1 MTKKASVTML
11 VFVLTAVL
19 SCAPEQPCP
28 KLAGE
33 KGQVKLMTLDPGHFH
48 AALVQKTMYDQV
60 SFIVHIYAP
69 EGPDVGDH
77 LNRIQGFN
85 NRSAADGLEPTDWKE
100 IIYTGDDFI
109 QKMLTEKPGNVV
121 VTSGNNRK
129 KTEYIKAC
137 VDAGLNVLSD
147 KPMAI
152 DAGGFKLLCQAFD
165 SADKNGVLIYDLM
178 TERHEIATILQ
189 KELINDSQVFGRLQ
203 KGSPN
208 DPTVIKESVHYFF
221 KYVAG
226 NPLKRPAWY
235 FDTTQQGEGIVD
247 VTTHLVDLVMWACFP
262 GRIIDYKKDI
272 EIVNARR
279 WPTMITPQQFSKVTQ
294 LDDFPPY
301 LKQNLNSDGVL
312 PCYANGE
319 TTYTLKGIHA
329 KVSVEWKVEAPEGSK
344 DTHFSM
350 IKGSSAYVYIRQG
363 AQQNYRPELY
373 VAPAPAA
380 DAHRLESAL
389 KNAVASLQDKYPG
402 IGLEKNGHIWHV
414 TVPDRYHIGHEAH
427 FGQVVEKYL
436 RFLNEGKMPA
446 WEVPNMI
453 AKYYT
458 TTKALELAG
467 R

>member
-1 MTKKASVTML
+1 MTKKASLTIL
-11 VFVLTAVL
+11 VFAATAVL
-19 SCAPEQPCP
+19 SCTPQQPDMQFT
-28 KLAGE
+28 GE
-33 KGQVKLMTLDPGHFH
+33 KGQVRLMTLDPGHFH
-48 AALVQKTMYDQV
+48 AALVQKTMYDRV
-60 SFIVHIYAP
+60 CPVVHVYAP

-85 NRSAADGLEPTDWKE
+85 QRPAAAGLEPTDWKE
-100 IIYTGDDFI
+100 IIYTGDDFLK
-109 QKMLTEKPGNVV
+109 KMLTEKHGNVV
-121 VTSGNNRK
+121 VTSGNNRE

-152 DAGGFKLLCQAFD
+152 DTDGFELLCEAFD

-178 TERHEIATILQ
+178 TERHEITTLLQ
-189 KELINDSQVFGRLQ
+189 KELANNSQVFGRLQ
-203 KGSPN
+203 KGSVN
-208 DPTVIKESVHYFF
+208 DPAVIKESVHHFF
-221 KYVAG
+221 KYVSG

-247 VTTHLVDLVMWACFP
+247 VTTHLADLVMWGCFP
-262 GRIIDYKKDI
+262 EQVIDYKKDI
-272 EIVNARR
+272 KMKKARR
-279 WPTMITPQQFSKVTQ
+279 WPTMITRRQFNKVTK

-301 LKQNLNSDGVL
+301 LKQNLNAEGVL

-319 TTYTLKGIHA
+319 MIYTLNGVHA
-329 KVSVEWKVEAPEGSK
+329 KLTVEWKFQAPEGSR
-344 DTHFSM
+344 DTHFSIM
-350 IKGSSAYVYIRQG
+350 KGTRSYVYIRQG
-363 AQQNYRPELY
+363 KQQNYRPELY

-380 DAHRLESAL
+380 DTTLLESAL
-389 KNAVASLQDKYPG
+389 NSAVASLQDKYPG

-414 TVPDRYHIGHEAH
+414 TVPDKYHIGHEAH

-436 RFLNEGKMPA
+436 RFLSEGKMPA